1 MERSTCIH
9 RDLRQIYIQKQN
21 RVSCLIAQKLT
32 VSQYSFLVFIL
43 QQRAD
48 SVQFIYFYNFWLVH
62 YFVKLDFEIDFKY
75 ISRIMI
81 HLYLLRYLDSMD
93 LE

>member
-9 RDLRQIYIQKQN
+9 KDLRQIYIQKQN
-21 RVSCLIAQKLT
+21 RVSCFIVQKFT
-32 VSQYSFLVFIL
+32 VSQYSLLVFLL

-48 SVQFIYFYNFWLVH
+48 SVQFIYFFIIFGLFIILLNYIL
-62 YFVKLDFEIDFKY
+62 KLILKD

-81 HLYLLRYLDSMD
+81 HL
-93 LE
+93 